1 VQLTLNGSRHAYMSF
16 GASAGPADVPA
27 GIDKVI
33 YAAQQAP
40 SSFGTQPYK
49 VRRSSRSRSMCSCF
63 AR

>member
-1 VQLTLNGSRHAYMSF
+1 M
-16 GASAGPADVPA
+16 PA

-49 VRRSSRSRSMCSCF
+49 VVVVTNQELKKQMR
-63 AR
+63 AAA